1 MNLSRIYSLNGT
13 FTRAHA
19 VIWKQQVWT
28 GIWLLHF
35 RPVGTKCTI
44 SWSFSFWDIHY
55 MANSLGVFL
64 LIIGL
69 VICLLQVKD
78 GEQETRLSEKHHLHF
93 SLLHAIA
100 LNYNVHF
107 FNPQVTTASFWE
119 EKKKIFRASHTQ
131 QQRNTEKTLR
141 KEGHTPPFETAGS

>member
-107 FNPQVTTASFWE
+107 FNPQVTTASFWG
-119 EKKKIFRASHTQ
+119 EKKNISCISYSATKEHWENIKEGRSHTSIW
-131 QQRNTEKTLR
+131 NCW
-141 KEGHTPPFETAGS
+141 